1 MDTNNRYLRPKAPEI
16 QNATADHRAFARLL
30 EVVDDLL
37 QTTGAEKKLVDAAS
51 ARARGMARFE
61 RSGWLDRLIVLT
73 GFQIRCTILR
83 KLLGINYRKF
93 SVIVTGNALF
103 QWFLRIGQIEAFFG
117 NLDGKHLSKSSLER
131 YDKIVPAEK
140 LQVIIRS
147 ICAKVSK
154 DDWPLINPAFRG
166 PIEVR
171 DIFADCT
178 VLEAN
183 IHFPVDWLLL
193 RDAVRSLVSAII
205 VIRQHGLRHRI
216 KNPKRFRAEINGLCM
231 KMTAVGRKKK
241 GKRLKKKVLREM
253 IAVATC
259 VGKHATRYRDLL
271 QRDWQASTD
280 LSEGEANQIL
290 ERLDAITDKLPVAIK
305 QAKDRIIS
313 GKKIPNSEKIL
324 SLYENDV
331 HIVFRGKAGADVE
344 FGNTLFIAENRSGM
358 IVDYKLFKDSASAD
372 CDMVRDCVFRMKA
385 AGMETESIT
394 TDRGFSSADNV
405 EFLETEHIANHILP
419 KSPSKMRDAM
429 EDQEMRNDQKRRAQ
443 TEGRIGIL
451 KNCFLDRGVSAK
463 GFEHQ
468 LLEVGWSILTH
479 NLWVLARIAIA
490 EGKEASSSEKLGNT
504 A

>member
-1 MDTNNRYLRPKAPEI
+1 MDTMSRYLRPKAPEI

-30 EVVDDLL
+30 EVIDDLL
-37 QTTGAEKKLVDAAS
+37 QTTGAEKDLVDAATEK
-51 ARARGMARFE
+51 ARCKTRFI
-61 RSGWLDRLIVLT
+61 RPGWLDRLIVLT

-93 SVIVTGNALF
+93 SVIVTGNTLF
-103 QWFLRIGQIEAFFG
+103 QWFLRIGQLAAVIG

-140 LQVIIRS
+140 LEAIIRS

-193 RDAVRSLVSAII
+193 RDAVRSLISAII
-205 VIRQHGLRHRI
+205 IIREHGLRHRI
-216 KNPKRFRAEINGLCM
+216 KNPKKFRAEINGLCM
-231 KMTAVGRKKK
+231 KMTAVSRKKE
-241 GKRLKKKVLREM
+241 GKKLKKKVLREM

-259 VGKHATRYRDLL
+259 VGNHARRYRDLL
-271 QRDWQASTD
+271 QRDWNTSTD

-290 ERLDAITDKLPVAIK
+290 EKLDAITDKLPAAIK
-305 QAKDRIIS
+305 QAKERIIS

-358 IVDYKLFKDSASAD
+358 IVDYKLFKDSAPADSA
-372 CDMVRDCVFRMKA
+372 MVRACVSRMKA
-385 AGMETESIT
+385 AGMKIESFT

-405 EFLETEHIANHILP
+405 EFLKTEHIANHILP
-419 KSPSKMRDAM
+419 KSPAKMREAM
-429 EDQEMRNDQKRRAQ
+429 EDQEMRSDQKRRAQ

-451 KNCFLDRGVSAK
+451 KNCFLDSGMSAK
-463 GFEHQ
+463 GFDHQ

-490 EGKEASSSEKLGNT
+490 EDKEDSSLENIENT

>member
-1 MDTNNRYLRPKAPEI
+1 MDTMNRYLRPRAPEI
-16 QNATADHRAFARLL
+16 HNATADHRAFTRLL
-30 EVVDDLL
+30 EVIDDLL
-37 QTTGAEKKLVDAAS
+37 QTTGAEKELVDAATEK
-51 ARARGMARFE
+51 ARGKTRFK

-83 KLLGINYRKF
+83 KLLGRNYRKF
-93 SVIVTGNALF
+93 SIIVTGNALF
-103 QWFLRIGQIEAFFG
+103 QWFLRIGQLEAFCG

-140 LQVIIRS
+140 LEAIIRA

-193 RDAVRSLVSAII
+193 RDAVRSLVSAIT

-216 KNPKRFRAEINGLCM
+216 KNPKNFRAEINGLCM
-231 KMTAVGRKKK
+231 KMTAVGRKKE
-241 GKRLKKKVLREM
+241 GKKLKKKVLREM
-253 IAVATC
+253 IAVANC
-259 VGKHATRYRDLL
+259 VSKHATRYRDIL
-271 QRDWQASTD
+271 QRDWQARTD
-280 LSEGEANQIL
+280 LSEAEANQIL
-290 ERLDAITDKLPVAIK
+290 GKLDAITDKLPIAIK
-305 QAKDRIIS
+305 QAKDRIIT
-313 GKKIPNSEKIL
+313 GKAIPNSEKIL

-344 FGNTLFIAENRSGM
+344 FGNTLYIAENRSGM
-358 IVDYKLFKDSASAD
+358 IVDYKLFKDSAPAD
-372 CDMVRDCVFRMKA
+372 CDMVRDCVSRMKA
-385 AGMETESIT
+385 AGMKTESIT
-394 TDRGFSSADNV
+394 TDRGFSSAGNAQ
-405 EFLETEHIANHILP
+405 FLEAEHIANHILP
-419 KSPSKMRDAM
+419 KSPAKMRETM
-429 EDQEMRNDQKRRAQ
+429 EDPKMRSDQKRRAQ

-451 KNCFLDRGVSAK
+451 KNCFLDSGVSAK

-468 LLEVGWSILTH
+468 ILEVGWSILTH
-479 NLWVLARIAIA
+479 NLWVLARVAIA
-490 EGKEASSSEKLGNT
+490 DEKESSSLEDLENT